1 MVVLIGPAGKNTT
14 LLVEFAKVRGDA
26 GLPTAEA
33 TVEAARLRFGAVMM
47 TALSFILGPLPLVF
61 ASGWVR
67 GDRRDGRGHGGRSGT
82 HPRAVLRGRAG
93 GQEAGPATSA
103 TPAAVRA
110 MPARVRGESA
120 SPKTAQAMRAV
131 TGGTR

>member
-1 MVVLIGPAGKNTT
+1 MVVLIGPAGKNTI
-14 LLVEFAKVRGDA
+14 LLAEFAKVRDDA

-47 TALSFILGPLPLVF
+47 TAPSFLLGALPLVF
-61 ASGWVR
+61 ASGFVVV
-67 GDRRDGRGHGGRSGT
+67 GGMAAATVVGT
-82 HPRAVLRGRAG
+82 GIHPRAVLRGRAG